1 MPLVISYNAQ
11 TDTLTMSAGNI
22 AKTIRRFH
30 AQLVRR
36 GITDDFTVD
45 LSAESVGIVGD
56 RLAMFDNFSVNGA
69 LSR

>member
-1 MPLVISYNAQ
+1 
-11 TDTLTMSAGNI
+11 MSTGNI
-22 AKTIRRFH
+22 ARTIRRFH

-45 LSAESVGIVGD
+45 LTAESVGIAGD

-69 LSR
+69 LPR